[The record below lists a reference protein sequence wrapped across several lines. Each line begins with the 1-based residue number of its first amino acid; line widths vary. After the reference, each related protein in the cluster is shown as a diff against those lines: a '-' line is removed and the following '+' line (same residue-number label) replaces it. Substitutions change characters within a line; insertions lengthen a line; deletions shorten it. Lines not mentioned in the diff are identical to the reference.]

1 VSIPETIAALDLGSN
16 SFHMVVA
23 RSLEGGDIQVLDK
36 LKLRVRLAGGLDSS
50 GHLTDEAEERALAAL
65 EQFGQRVRAMPR
77 GSVRAVGTNTLR
89 KLRNPLPFLV
99 RAHKALGHPIEVIS
113 GREEA
118 RLIYQGVA
126 FDSVASGQRLVVDI
140 GGGSTELIIG
150 EGFEPVA
157 LDSLY
162 MGCVSYSLRFFPD
175 GKLTKKAMGKAM
187 TAARL
192 ELEPI
197 KRRFRRLGWAEAM
210 GSSGT
215 ANAIARILRETGI
228 APLGITRKG
237 LKRLRRLMLESK
249 RVSDLELPGLSADR
263 RPVIAGGVA
272 ILSAVFGALKIQ
284 TMTPTSGALR
294 EGLLY
299 DIIGRHQGADT
310 REATINRYAERL
322 RVDRTQAR
330 RVERTALGLFDQ
342 VSVAW
347 KLSNERRSQIAWA
360 ARLHEVGMFVT
371 HSGYHKHGAYLIA
384 NADLPGFSRQSQG
397 AIAALV
403 LGHRGKLS
411 IERLRAW
418 YPAPDHKLLRQS
430 TLLRLAVRLH
440 RGRSPKS
447 LPEVRLN
454 VSNDSLVMSFPSEW
468 LDENPLTR
476 ADLETEAAAVS
487 SAGFSLTF
495 A

>member
-1 VSIPETIAALDLGSN
+1 MSVPENIAALDLGSN

-23 RSLEGGDIQVLDK
+23 RSLDGGDIQVLDK
-36 LKLRVRLAGGLDSS
+36 LKIRVRLAGGLDAS
-50 GHLTDEAEERALAAL
+50 GHLTPKAEKRALEAL
-65 EQFGQRVRAMPR
+65 EQFGQRVRSMPR

-89 KLRNPLPFLV
+89 KLRNPLPFLI
-99 RAHKALGHPIEVIS
+99 RAHKALGHPIEIIA

-126 FDSVASGQRLVVDI
+126 HDSVAAGRRLVVDI

-157 LDSLY
+157 LESLF

-175 GKLTKKAMGKAM
+175 GKVTAKSMAAAM

-192 ELEPI
+192 ELESI
-197 KRRFRRLGWAEAM
+197 ERHFRRLGWSEAM

-228 APLGITRKG
+228 EPLGITRKG
-237 LKRLRRLMLESK
+237 MKRLRRRMIETK
-249 RVSDLELPGLSADR
+249 RIEDLDLPGLSAER

-272 ILSAVFGALKIQ
+272 ILSAVFDALKIQ
-284 TMTPTSGALR
+284 TMSPTSGALR

-299 DIIGRHQGADT
+299 DLIGRHQGADA
-310 REATINRYAERL
+310 REGTINRYAERL
-322 RVDRTQAR
+322 RVDRAQAR
-330 RVERTALGLFDQ
+330 RVERTALRLFDR

-347 KLSNERRSQIAWA
+347 KLSDNRRRQLAWA
-360 ARLHEVGMFVT
+360 ARLHEVGAFVT
-371 HSGYHKHGAYLIA
+371 YSGYHKHGAYLIA

-397 AIAALV
+397 VLAALV
-403 LGHRGKLS
+403 LAHRGKLDTD
-411 IERLRAW
+411 RLREY
-418 YPAPDHKLLRQS
+418 YPSPSRKLLRLAA
-430 TLLRLAVRLH
+430 LLRLAVRLH
-440 RGRSPKS
+440 RGRSPQS
-447 LPEVRLN
+447 LPDVRLN
-454 VSNDSLVMSFPSEW
+454 VSDDVLVLTFPPGW
-468 LDENPLTR
+468 LDENPLTS
-476 ADLETEAAAVS
+476 ADLETEATALL

>member
-1 VSIPETIAALDLGSN
+1 MPVPENIAALDLGSN

-23 RSLEGGDIQVLDK
+23 RSLDGEDLQVLDK
-36 LKLRVRLAGGLDSS
+36 LKIRVRLAGGLDET
-50 GHLTDEAEERALAAL
+50 GHLTPEAEERALDAL

-77 GSVRAVGTNTLR
+77 GTVRAVGTNTLR
-89 KLRNPLPFLV
+89 KLRNPLPFLI

-126 FDSVASGQRLVVDI
+126 HDSVAHGRRLVVDI

-157 LDSLY
+157 LESLF

-175 GKLTKKAMGKAM
+175 GRLTTKAMNAAM

-192 ELEPI
+192 ELEGI
-197 KRRFRRLGWAEAM
+197 ARRFRRLGWSEAM

-228 APLGITRKG
+228 EPLGITRKG
-237 LKRLRRLMLESK
+237 MKRLRRRMLETK
-249 RVSDLELPGLSADR
+249 RIDDLDLPGLSAER
-263 RPVIAGGVA
+263 RPVIAGGIA
-272 ILSAVFGALKIQ
+272 ILSAACDALKIQ
-284 TMTPTSGALR
+284 TMSPTSGALR

-299 DIIGRHQGADT
+299 DLIGRHQGADA

-322 RVDRTQAR
+322 RVDRAQAR
-330 RVERTALGLFDQ
+330 RVERIALGLFDQ

-347 KLSNERRSQIAWA
+347 NLSDDRRRQTAWA
-360 ARLHEVGMFVT
+360 ARLHEAGTFVT
-371 HSGYHKHGAYLIA
+371 YSGYHKHGAYLIA

-403 LGHRGKLS
+403 LSHRGKLS
-411 IERLRAW
+411 EERMKLY
-418 YPAPDHKLLRQS
+418 YPAPKRKLVRQAA
-430 TLLRLAVRLH
+430 LLRLAVRLH
-440 RGRSPKS
+440 RGRSPQG
-447 LPEVRLN
+447 LPDVRLN
-454 VSNDSLVMSFPSEW
+454 VSDEALVLTFPPGW

-476 ADLETEAAAVS
+476 ADLETEATALLA
-487 SAGFSLTF
+487 AGFSLTF